1 MSDKPPK
8 QMKGFERKT
17 TEAAPTPQFSTR
29 DHRTHKSGISSPG
42 QTTSDSDGYFFLY
55 MIGINNIC
63 IVYFIWA
70 SKVSELRPS
79 EPRIILL
86 AESGDLDNHNAARR
100 TNG

>member
-1 MSDKPPK
+1 
-8 QMKGFERKT
+8 MKGFERKT
-17 TEAAPTPQFSTR
+17 TESAPTSQFSTR
-29 DHRTHKSGISSPG
+29 DHRPAYKWHIIAG
-42 QTTSDSDGYFFLY
+42 SDNVRFRRLLFLY

-63 IVYFIWA
+63 IGYFIWA

-100 TNG
+100 RNG

>member
-1 MSDKPPK
+1 MVSVR
-8 QMKGFERKT
+8 ETIITITTKT
-17 TEAAPTPQFSTR
+17 
-29 DHRTHKSGISSPG
+29 H
-42 QTTSDSDGYFFLY
+42 
-55 MIGINNIC
+55 NNIC

-100 TNG
+100 RNG

>member
-1 MSDKPPK
+1 
-8 QMKGFERKT
+8 
-17 TEAAPTPQFSTR
+17 
-29 DHRTHKSGISSPG
+29 
-42 QTTSDSDGYFFLY
+42 

-86 AESGDLDNHNAARR
+86 AESGDLDNHNAARLDGLTYR
-100 TNG
+100 MNQTTFVESIFDINTCRPT

>member
-1 MSDKPPK
+1 
-8 QMKGFERKT
+8 MKGFERKT
-17 TEAAPTPQFSTR
+17 TESASTPQFSTR
-29 DHRTHKSGISSPG
+29 GHQDAYKWHIIAGF
-42 QTTSDSDGYFFLY
+42 DSVRFRRLFFLY

-63 IVYFIWA
+63 FVYFIWA

-100 TNG
+100 RNG

>member
-1 MSDKPPK
+1 MSDKLPK

-17 TEAAPTPQFSTR
+17 TESAPY
-29 DHRTHKSGISSPG
+29 HRRVRQRHI
-42 QTTSDSDGYFFLY
+42 QTVIFLY
-55 MIGINNIC
+55 MIGIHNIC

-100 TNG
+100 RNG